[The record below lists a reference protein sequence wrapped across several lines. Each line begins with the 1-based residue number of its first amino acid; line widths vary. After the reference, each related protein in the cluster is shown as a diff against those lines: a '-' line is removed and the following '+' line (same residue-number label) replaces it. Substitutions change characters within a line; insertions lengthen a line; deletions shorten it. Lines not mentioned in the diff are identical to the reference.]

1 MEYEE
6 IRINYKELSVLT
18 DQPNNYCRQIFKNH
32 LSTKKVGIDSELNL
46 VDLEKYFKPIV
57 SLDERY
63 NKMPKLKFCK
73 NTKALS
79 YRAYLKDKALIKA
92 GQFINGSTVFNKI
105 LSTDQLEHSRKAL
118 KHNHLHTYGQVSY
131 DKLNIK

>member
-32 LSTKKVGIDSELNL
+32 LSTKKVGIDSELSL

-63 NKMPKLKFCK
+63 NKMPKL
-73 NTKALS
+73 T
-79 YRAYLKDKALIKA
+79 
-92 GQFINGSTVFNKI
+92 
-105 LSTDQLEHSRKAL
+105 
-118 KHNHLHTYGQVSY
+118 
-131 DKLNIK
+131 